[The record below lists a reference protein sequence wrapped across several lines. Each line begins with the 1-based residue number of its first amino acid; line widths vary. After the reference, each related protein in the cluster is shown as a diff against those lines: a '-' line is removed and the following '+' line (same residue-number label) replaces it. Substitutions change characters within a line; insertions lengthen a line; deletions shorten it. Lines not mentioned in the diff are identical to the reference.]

1 MNNSYCHFGAP
12 HLGRGVCIVELAV
25 PAVTAPISAVII
37 VVVLVVV
44 VVVVVVVVIFV
55 VVVVVDLWPLLLDS
69 QSSFPTSNN
78 SVAILAFPRGARTAT
93 PIRLGETAP

>member
-37 VVVLVVV
+37 VVVL

>member
-1 MNNSYCHFGAP
+1 M
-12 HLGRGVCIVELAV
+12 

-37 VVVLVVV
+37 VFVLVVV
-44 VVVVVVVVIFV
+44 VVVMVIFV

>member
-37 VVVLVVV
+37 VVVRV

>member
-1 MNNSYCHFGAP
+1 M
-12 HLGRGVCIVELAV
+12 

-37 VVVLVVV
+37 VVVRV